1 MKRMKTRQAALI
13 FTAVLAALGYIGAGL
28 FYGYL
33 LGFDT
38 QTLLSCPVC
47 PHILSLGDPLHKFL
61 ARTLVLGT
69 LNALLLA
76 SVGWCLLGLVMVAK
90 RVIRYWQGLYR

>member
-13 FTAVLAALGYIGAGL
+13 FTFVLAALGYIGAGL

-33 LGFDT
+33 LGFNT
-38 QTLLSCPVC
+38 QTPLTCPVC

-61 ARTLVLGT
+61 ARTLVLGW
-69 LNALLLA
+69 LNALLLVI
-76 SVGWCLLGLVMVAK
+76 VGWCLLGLAMIAK
-90 RVIRYWQGLYR
+90 RVFRYWHELYR

>member
-13 FTAVLAALGYIGAGL
+13 FTFVLAALGYIGAGL

-38 QTLLSCPVC
+38 QTPLTCAACPQ
-47 PHILSLGDPLHKFL
+47 ILSVGDPLRKFL
-61 ARTLVLGT
+61 ALTLVLGW
-69 LNALLLA
+69 LNALLLV
-76 SVGWCLLGLVMVAK
+76 SVGWCLLGLAMVAK
-90 RVIRYWQGLYR
+90 RVFRYWQELYP